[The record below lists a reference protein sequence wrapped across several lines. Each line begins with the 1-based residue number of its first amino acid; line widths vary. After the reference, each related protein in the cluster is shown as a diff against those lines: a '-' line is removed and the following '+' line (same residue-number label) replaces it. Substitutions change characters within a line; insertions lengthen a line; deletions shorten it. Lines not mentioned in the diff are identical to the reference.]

1 MYMENNIKEMYVS
14 RKDVLKYRYV
24 LCIMYDGSVTLSWY
38 MGDMKVDEK
47 EPTLCRR
54 YDGSMKIEYGEK
66 NLLGV
71 RQTMCFS
78 DANGKLEKEW
88 EKIK

>member
-1 MYMENNIKEMYVS
+1 MYMRSDIKEMYVS
-14 RKDVLKYRYV
+14 RKDVLKSRYI
-24 LCIMYDGSVTLSWY
+24 LTIMDDGSLNLSWY
-38 MGDMKVDEK
+38 MGDMKVEEK
-47 EPTLCRR
+47 EPTLSRR

-78 DANGKLEKEW
+78 DSNGKLEKEW